1 MKDINNVVE
10 TLVNEINEIPEDHAV
25 TYEVWAL
32 GYNEEGAVTDTELF
46 FKEFTDPDVAIAYA
60 KQLTLADIVFKADEE
75 NTNIEDM
82 PEVTYLNIEV
92 ETVINDEDDEFIG
105 GTMNIGTIFKKE
117 FWIKEDVKLFEADY
131 KLLDDGTLEVN
142 SELLKGFDVKDQI
155 KIFFVNNSAD
165 TLLTYQII
173 KKTEDKC
180 YCDFIC

>member
-1 MKDINNVVE
+1 MKDINI
-10 TLVNEINEIPEDHAV
+10 LVDNLVKDIEEIPEDH
-25 TYEVWAL
+25 TIIYEVWAI
-32 GYNEEGAVTDTELF
+32 GYNGDGAVTDTELF
-46 FKEFTDPDVAIAYA
+46 FEDFSDPDSAVAYA

-75 NTNIEDM
+75 NTNIEDI

-131 KLLDDGTLEVN
+131 KLLDDGTLEVD